1 MMQELLHH
9 IKQYAPLSE
18 EAEQSL
24 YDCFEQVV
32 LAKQQHL
39 LTEGKICRHLYFLE
53 NFEVIKQKIRNASG
67 NRLLEL
73 YQDKTDPCIF
83 FTYSYWETEQDL
95 ENYRNSELFFEIWSE
110 TKKLF
115 NKKPEAWSVD
125 KVVSLV

>member
-1 MMQELLHH
+1 MFVRIVKMSFQE
-9 IKQYAPLSE
+9 
-18 EAEQSL
+18 
-24 YDCFEQVV
+24 D
-32 LAKQQHL
+32 
-39 LTEGKICRHLYFLE
+39 KISNFLE
-53 NFEVIKQKIRNASG
+53 NFEVIKEKIRNVPG

-73 YQDKTDPCIF
+73 YQDKNEKCIF

-95 ENYRNSELFFEIWSE
+95 ENYRNSELFFEIWTD

>member
-1 MMQELLHH
+1 MFVRIVKMSFHE
-9 IKQYAPLSE
+9 
-18 EAEQSL
+18 
-24 YDCFEQVV
+24 D
-32 LAKQQHL
+32 
-39 LTEGKICRHLYFLE
+39 KISNFLE

-95 ENYRNSELFFEIWSE
+95 ENYRNSELFFEIWTD

-115 NKKPEAWSVD
+115 NKKPEAWSVV